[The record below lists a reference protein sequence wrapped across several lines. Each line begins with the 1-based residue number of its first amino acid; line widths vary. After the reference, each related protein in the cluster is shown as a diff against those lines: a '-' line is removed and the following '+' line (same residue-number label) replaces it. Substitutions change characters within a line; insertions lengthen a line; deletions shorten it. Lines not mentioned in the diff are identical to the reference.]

1 MKRALFLGL
10 LVLALPM
17 VAFANSTTSTTF
29 VVIPLPGAS
38 SNGTLGG
45 LDGTGSVFDT
55 SSTLTGI
62 LGFNGG
68 GFVQGTNLGGLSF
81 TTGALLSST
90 GGIETFGS
98 GGSFM
103 ITGSGT
109 GLQSGVI
116 FKGTFDGTATLDK
129 VMAANGSV
137 LGWMLSCESA
147 QGCVVTGTWFNGQ
160 KTSGSINLFANSSGG
175 VVAAYATFQS
185 PSAVPEPGTLSM
197 LGTGLL
203 GLGALVRRKLKS

>member
-1 MKRALFLGL
+1 MKRVLFLGL
-10 LVLALPM
+10 LALALPM
-17 VAFANSTTSTTF
+17 AAFANSTTTF
-29 VVIPLPGAS
+29 VVVPLPGAS

-45 LDGTGSVFDT
+45 LDGAGSVFDT
-55 SSTLTGI
+55 TSTLTGV

-68 GFVQGTNLGGLSF
+68 AFAQGVNLGSLSF

-98 GGSFM
+98 GGSFT
-103 ITGSGT
+103 ITGSGS

-116 FKGTFDGTATLDK
+116 FKGTFDGTATLDT

-137 LGWMLSCESA
+137 LGYMLSCESA
-147 QGCVVTGTWFNGQ
+147 QGCIVTGTWFNGQ
-160 KTSGSINLFANSSGG
+160 KTSGSINVFANSSGG

-203 GLGALVRRKLKS
+203 GLGALVRRRLKA